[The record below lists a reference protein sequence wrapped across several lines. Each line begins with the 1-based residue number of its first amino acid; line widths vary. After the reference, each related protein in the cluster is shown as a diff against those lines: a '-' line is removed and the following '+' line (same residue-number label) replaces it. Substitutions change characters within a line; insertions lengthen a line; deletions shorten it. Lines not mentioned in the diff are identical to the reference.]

1 MVRIVTLLVLYLVS
15 HLVGAQNSAET
26 ITKDVDSGAE
36 INVTVP
42 NVKSDRGKVLF
53 ALYTKDTFLKQPE
66 VGEAGEIENG
76 ISMVT
81 FRNVKA
87 GEYAIVCFHDSN
99 SNEKLDFSEDG
110 IPVEDFGSSAI
121 VKSMGPPSFEDS
133 KIKIDNKSLDLT
145 IKF

>member
-15 HLVGAQNSAET
+15 HLVGAQNSSEN
-26 ITKDVDSGAE
+26 ITKDVNSGEE

-42 NVKSDRGKVLF
+42 NVKSDQGKVLF

-76 ISMVT
+76 ISTVT
-81 FRNVKA
+81 FKNIMA
-87 GEYAIVCFHDSN
+87 GEYAIVCFHDNN

-110 IPVEDFGSSAI
+110 IPIEDFGSSAM
-121 VKSMGPPSFEDS
+121 VKRMGPPSFEDS
-133 KIKIDNKSLDLT
+133 KFKIDNKSLDLT

>member
-15 HLVGAQNSAET
+15 QLVGAQNSSDTNVA
-26 ITKDVDSGAE
+26 SGAE

-42 NVKSDRGKVLF
+42 NVTSDHGKVLF

-66 VGEAGEIENG
+66 VGEMGGIENG
-76 ISMVT
+76 ISTVT
-81 FRNVKA
+81 FKNVMA

-110 IPVEDFGSSAI
+110 IPHRRFR
-121 VKSMGPPSFEDS
+121 
-133 KIKIDNKSLDLT
+133 
-145 IKF
+145 

>member
-15 HLVGAQNSAET
+15 QLVGAQNSADT
-26 ITKDVDSGAE
+26 ISGGAE

-42 NVKSDRGKVLF
+42 NVTSDHGKVLF

-66 VGEAGEIENG
+66 VGEMGGIENG
-76 ISMVT
+76 ISTVT
-81 FRNVKA
+81 FKNVMA

-110 IPVEDFGSSAI
+110 IPIEDFGSSAK
-121 VKSMGPPSFEDS
+121 VKRMGPPSFEDS
-133 KIKIDNKSLDLT
+133 KIKIENKSLDLT

>member
-15 HLVGAQNSAET
+15 QLVGAQNSPDT
-26 ITKDVDSGAE
+26 IAGGAE
-36 INVTVP
+36 INVTVA
-42 NVKSDRGKVLF
+42 NVTSDHGKVLF

-66 VGEAGEIENG
+66 VGEAGGIENG
-76 ISMVT
+76 ISTVT

-110 IPVEDFGSSAI
+110 IPIEDFGSSAK
-121 VKSMGPPSFEDS
+121 VKRMGPPSFEDS
-133 KIKIDNKSLDLT
+133 KIKIENKSLDLT